1 MRGILPSISIK
12 RGGATM
18 QLIGN
23 TISFNGINSSRYGLY
38 LCSVGGDEERSFG
51 LSRSIDA
58 EDGGIKS
65 ITSNTK
71 TLEIQLVKLGGQFYD
86 PEPLTEEELEE
97 ISHWLFS
104 SEEYK
109 PLMVDNQSKV
119 YYGVFVDGSIWQN
132 GARHGYLTL
141 QFQLDS
147 GHGYSV
153 LQNTDVRVN
162 GTRTVTLHSKHTV
175 GKYNEIDIE
184 IKLADNETDLTIENL
199 TTGQKMVLQNVPQE
213 CRHIRIYNDKL
224 KHIANMDNASQNLRP
239 YFNKEFIHLSY
250 GKNKIKVTGVGQ
262 VRFIS
267 QAKITFI

>member
-1 MRGILPSISIK
+1 
-12 RGGATM
+12 M
-18 QLIGN
+18 QLKGS

-38 LCSVGGDEERSFG
+38 LCSVGGSEDRSFG
-51 LSRSIDA
+51 ISRSVEA

-65 ITSNTK
+65 ITSEVK
-71 TLEIQLVKLGGQFYD
+71 TIEIQLVKLGGQFYD
-86 PEPLTEEELEE
+86 PMPLTDEELED

-104 SEEYK
+104 PEEYK

-119 YYGVFVDGSIWQN
+119 YYGIFVDGSIWQN
-132 GARHGYLTL
+132 GAKQGYLTL

-147 GHGYSV
+147 GHGYGV

-162 GTRTVTLHSKHTV
+162 GSRTITLNSRHTV

-184 IKLADNETDLTIENL
+184 IELANNETALTIENL
-199 TTGQKMVLQNVPQE
+199 TTGQKMTLKNVPQN

-224 KHIANMDNASQNLRP
+224 KHIANVDNPSQNLRP

-250 GKNKIKVTGVGQ
+250 GTNTIKVTGVGK

-267 QAKITFI
+267 QAKLTFI